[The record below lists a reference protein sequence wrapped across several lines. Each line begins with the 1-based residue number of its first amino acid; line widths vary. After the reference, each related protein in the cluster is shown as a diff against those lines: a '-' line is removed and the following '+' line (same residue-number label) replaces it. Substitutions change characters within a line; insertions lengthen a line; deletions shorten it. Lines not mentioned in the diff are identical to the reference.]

1 MCFDNSIE
9 TWRACF
15 LFRISLRQYGN
26 VKKKFDMFT
35 LIIKIQIIFA
45 QQLVLVSV
53 FLSGYK
59 NMVLNQSAWVFAL
72 GYFQNFD

>member
-1 MCFDNSIE
+1 
-9 TWRACF
+9 
-15 LFRISLRQYGN
+15 
-26 VKKKFDMFT
+26 MFT

-72 GYFQNFD
+72 GYFQNFDWDWLRLIGIDNNAKSLQFLIVIIG